1 MDSAELLRHYIERAS
16 RLAQTAPETG
26 SVMLAKHNLA
36 VLKVAVAL
44 DAKAERGST
53 HESEEARIE
62 TLDRLR
68 KSNERI
74 FEGRFPSASTLAFRD
89 AVTHAIGMAQ
99 DHYKT
104 NRRACHQ
111 PRPQQQ

>member
-1 MDSAELLRHYIERAS
+1 MDSAKLLRHYIDRAS
-16 RLAQTAPETG
+16 RLAQTAPNTG
-26 SVMLAKHNLA
+26 SVMLAKHNLN
-36 VLKVAVAL
+36 VLKVAV
-44 DAKAERGST
+44 DAKADRGST
-53 HESEEARIE
+53 HEFEEARIE

-68 KSNERI
+68 ESNEQI
-74 FEGRFPSASTLAFRD
+74 FEGRFPTASTLVFRD

-104 NRRACHQ
+104 NRRACQQ